1 MVNILGYQLALLEI
15 FLFFIIS
22 RGLKTQENLSKI
34 PGLVYY
40 WVMFTIMTGIWELS
54 FVTNYNYVIDLSKK
68 LILGKEHV
76 WTNNYSISNLNP
88 QNFSELFYSEYGAY
102 ADREYMTPRDNWS
115 RVIEGSHCLEC
126 GLFCLI
132 GILYKINGNL
142 LEYLIC
148 VSVGMGSQ
156 LMNSILYM
164 INYFHQTQD
173 SNNINFSNSS
183 FPCGKFLEHRIF
195 MYINIF
201 WTIMPLYVILKLTNI
216 YQINDKREMWKKY
229 FKFGHNIS

>member
-1 MVNILGYQLALLEI
+1 MVNILGYQLSLLEI

-102 ADREYMTPRDNWS
+102 ADREYMTPR
-115 RVIEGSHCLEC
+115 
-126 GLFCLI
+126 
-132 GILYKINGNL
+132 
-142 LEYLIC
+142 
-148 VSVGMGSQ
+148 
-156 LMNSILYM
+156 
-164 INYFHQTQD
+164 
-173 SNNINFSNSS
+173 
-183 FPCGKFLEHRIF
+183 
-195 MYINIF
+195 
-201 WTIMPLYVILKLTNI
+201 
-216 YQINDKREMWKKY
+216 
-229 FKFGHNIS
+229 